1 MRICSN
7 AKRFLFLFWYWNL
20 TWIQSVFCLS
30 AAVTKRYQST
40 QDVENSLRNTPPRV
54 RRSEKNCQAAEEE
67 SYPGEIELEK
77 ERNSED
83 LRST

>member
-1 MRICSN
+1 M
-7 AKRFLFLFWYWNL
+7 
-20 TWIQSVFCLS
+20 
-30 AAVTKRYQST
+30 
-40 QDVENSLRNTPPRV
+40 ENSLRNTPPRV

-77 ERNSED
+77 ERNGEG